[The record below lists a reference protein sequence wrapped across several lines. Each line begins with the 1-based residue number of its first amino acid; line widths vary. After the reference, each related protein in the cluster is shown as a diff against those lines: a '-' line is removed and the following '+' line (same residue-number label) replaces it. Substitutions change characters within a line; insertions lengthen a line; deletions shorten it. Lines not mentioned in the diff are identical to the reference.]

1 MGLVPTPEH
10 DWAAES
16 IDAAAQIA
24 GEHIDLDTIYE
35 LIQDLPV
42 LDAADRSQKPEV
54 SIQKTADSGQI
65 TSPEADR
72 PKIGIIKDS
81 AFQFYYPENIDALEA
96 AGAQTVFISPLT
108 EKTVPVALLWLL
120 RGKPLWETWP

>member
-24 GEHIDLDTIYE
+24 GEHVDLDAIYE

-42 LDAADRSQKPEV
+42 LDAEDRNQKTEV
-54 SIQKTADSGQI
+54 SIQKTENRNRI
-65 TSPEADR
+65 TGVEADR
-72 PKIGIIKDS
+72 PQIGIFKDS

-96 AGAQTVFISPLT
+96 AGGCAVHWRWISGN
-108 EKTVPVALLWLL
+108 AC
-120 RGKPLWETWP
+120 